1 MDCLTSRLRYTLLFT
16 LLSIGISSL
25 CAQSKLKFTID
36 SFENDQF
43 DMSAIN
49 KESERYDGNGDKYA
63 IVKVSSTNP
72 DDNLREYNFNFG
84 NMNHIVDDRDH
95 DGELWI
101 FVQKNAKMV
110 TITRE
115 GYAPINRYTLP
126 LTIDSGKV
134 YRMTL
139 SSEGKKV
146 FTQWVEFHVNPADC
160 KAVVHIKGNGRDAEE
175 QVLGF
180 IDSSGSLAKNL
191 VYGKYS
197 YKVTAE
203 NYHLAEGIFTLNDK
217 NVNHIE
223 NVTLRPSFSNIT
235 LISKP
240 DVEIF
245 INGVKKSQSGI
256 WEGILNEGNYQVE
269 CKLANHRPTSQSISV
284 KENNDETIELKNP
297 EPILGTLS
305 ITSTPLGGNILIDGT
320 PYGETPRNVYI
331 LIGNHHVEI
340 SKKGYQ
346 SESKT
351 VMVAENET
359 ETINLTLGRTTTT
372 EITCTPSHASIS
384 IDGIWKAL
392 GSYTYNGDVGEHDL
406 TLTADGYK
414 TIKKKVLFGDNPV
427 INFSLT
433 PLLVRKNDFY
443 IEAGA
448 SVGSALNIAAAM
460 GAHISNFNIEAD
472 YEYGFA
478 KSPDIYW
485 NYTGSGDKDM
495 HPELSTYSPSLIIG
509 GKIGYGF
516 IAGTRFK
523 FTPQVGMKMI
533 KLKEQG
539 DKKHIESANC
549 MSATLGIRTFLAVT
563 SNFGV
568 SLTPEY
574 MLAVKKSNGFK
585 ALSDVSDKIKGW
597 GEGFNVKIAVALAF

>member
-1 MDCLTSRLRYTLLFT
+1 M
-16 LLSIGISSL
+16 SS
-25 CAQSKLKFTID
+25 
-36 SFENDQF
+36 
-43 DMSAIN
+43 IN

-84 NMNHIVDDRDH
+84 NMNHIVDGNDH
-95 DGELWI
+95 EGELWVY
-101 FVQKNAKMV
+101 VQKNAKMV

-115 GYAPINRYTLP
+115 GYAPLNRYVLP
-126 LTIDSGKV
+126 LTIESGKV
-134 YRMTL
+134 YRMAL

-146 FTQWVEFHVNPADC
+146 LRQWVKFQVNPAGC
-160 KAVVHIKGNGRDAEE
+160 NAIVHIKGSGRDVEE
-175 QVLGF
+175 KLLGVT
-180 IDSSGSLAKNL
+180 DSTGQLAKDL
-191 VYGKYS
+191 DYGKYS

-203 NYHLAEGIFTLNDK
+203 NYHLAKGIFTLDDK
-217 NVNHIE
+217 NVTLTE

-235 LISKP
+235 LIAKP
-240 DVEIF
+240 NVEIF
-245 INGVKKSQSGI
+245 INGVKKSQDGI
-256 WEGILNEGNYQVE
+256 WKGILNEGYYQVE

-305 ITSTPLGGNILIDGT
+305 ITSSPLGGNILIDGT
-320 PYGETPRNVYI
+320 PYGETPRNVDI
-331 LIGNHHVEI
+331 LIGNHNVEI

-359 ETINLTLGRTTTT
+359 KTIDLTLGRTTMT
-372 EITCTPSHASIS
+372 EITCIPSHASIS

-392 GSYTYNGDVGEHDL
+392 GSYTYNGDVGEHNL

-414 TIKKKVLFGDNPV
+414 TIKEKVLFGDNPV

-433 PLLVRKNDFY
+433 RMLVRKNDFY

-448 SVGSALNIAAAM
+448 SVGSAMNIAAAI

-472 YEYGFA
+472 YEYSLA

-485 NYTGSGDKDM
+485 NYTGSGDKDV

-509 GKIGYGF
+509 GKIGYGI

-539 DKKHIESANC
+539 DKKHIDSANC
-549 MSATLGIRTFLAVT
+549 MSATFGVRSFFAITP
-563 SNFGV
+563 NFGV
-568 SLTPEY
+568 SLAPEY
-574 MLAVKKSNGFK
+574 MLPVAKSNGFK

-597 GEGFNVKIAVALAF
+597 GDGFNVKIAVALAF